1 MIRLMP
7 CFAPDEIEARS
18 FAIIDAEAPSP
29 KPFEGDLWSIARRLV
44 HTCADFDILHSLV
57 LDDHACT
64 TGIAALRRG
73 CAIFTDT
80 EMARHGMT
88 SRRLSPLGCSVT
100 SLLSLPGVPEQAKAT
115 GSTRSAAS
123 IGVAGDAL
131 EGSIV
136 AIGNAPTALIA
147 LMEHLD
153 TGGARPALVI
163 GMPVGFV
170 NAAESKELL
179 YERHDIPRIVLR
191 GRKGGSPL
199 VAATVNA
206 LAVLATRQD

>member
-100 SLLSLPGVPEQAKAT
+100 SLLSLPGVP
-115 GSTRSAAS
+115 
-123 IGVAGDAL
+123 DAL